1 MTSLD
6 SEYEALRNGSGFR
19 VARKSLIVRFS
30 GDDRLA
36 FLHGMCSNDVQK
48 LKPGSVLEALILTEH
63 AHVIAGFVAFARE
76 TDLLI
81 EIDRETWPRARAHLE
96 KFLVADD
103 VEIEE
108 LDDLGVVE
116 VLGPRAAVAA
126 AAIAGA
132 AVRDLAPWRLVAAA
146 ERFVARFPRYGCEAF
161 TVIAHAA
168 EVDSLAALISHASP
182 DTIAVSRPTIE
193 VVRIENGVAQIGTDT
208 NEKTIALEARLEAA
222 ISYSKGCY
230 IGQETIER
238 ATARGGLKKKL
249 FGLRIDAPQPPPA
262 DSAVMLEGKEVGR
275 VSSAVASPRFGTI
288 ALANLH
294 HSAWVPS
301 TIVTIRSDSS
311 TLPAR
316 VSDLPFV

>member
-6 SEYEALRNGSGFR
+6 SEYEALRNGAGFR
-19 VARKSLIVRFS
+19 VAPQRLIVRFS
-30 GDDRLA
+30 GADRFA
-36 FLHGMCSNDVQK
+36 FLHGMCTNDIQK

-63 AHVIAGFVAFARE
+63 AHVIAGFHAFARE

-81 EIDRETWPRARAHLE
+81 EVDRETWPRARTHLE

-108 LDDLGVVE
+108 LNDLGVVE
-116 VLGPRAAVAA
+116 ILGPRSAVVA

-132 AVRDLAPWRLVAAA
+132 AVLDLAPWRLVAAA
-146 ERFVARFPRYGCEAF
+146 ERMVARFPRYGCEAF
-161 TVIAHAA
+161 TVIAPGA
-168 EVDSLAALISHASP
+168 EVKSLAALLSHSSP
-182 DTIAVSRPTIE
+182 EAVAVSCPAIDL
-193 VVRIENGVAQIGTDT
+193 VRIENGVAQIGTDT

-249 FGLRIDAPQPPPA
+249 FGLRIDAPHPPTVG
-262 DSAVMLEGKEVGR
+262 SAVMLEGRK
-275 VSSAVASPRFGTI
+275 SAASP
-288 ALANLH
+288 ALPPRHASVRSRLRISTTAPGNL
-294 HSAWVPS
+294 PQ
-301 TIVTIRSDSS
+301 
-311 TLPAR
+311 P
-316 VSDLPFV
+316 